1 MTRPMIVTS
10 FLGPTD
16 HRGTRASA
24 THRRD
29 SERIYRA
36 VTDWEHGLDSLSNHR
51 RAAQAVADKIGFYD
65 GAVTVEAVGHDDRHY
80 YFAAVPAP

>member
-1 MTRPMIVTS
+1 MIVTS

-16 HRGTRASA
+16 YLGSRASA

-29 SERIYRA
+29 RGRIYRA
-36 VTDWEHGLDSLSNHR
+36 VTDWEHGLDSLENHK

-65 GAVTVEAVGHDDRHY
+65 GAVKVEPVGHDDRHY
-80 YFAAVPAP
+80 YFTAVPAF